1 MELLSAQ
8 QLVEA
13 YTNDNEILK
22 EIAENLKYGGIC
34 RSTGEFMNAS
44 RLGDAEKVNHW
55 LEMAILKYTNSDDPA
70 LGLALYC
77 KKFGIEI
84 TEQDAGVKTLIG
96 LITANSGVINTALN
110 TAGV

>member
-13 YTNDNEILK
+13 FTNDNETLM

-34 RSTGEFMNAS
+34 RSSGEFMNAA
-44 RLGDAEKVNHW
+44 RMGEAEKVNNW
-55 LEMAILKYTNSDDPA
+55 LEAAILRYTNSDNPA

-77 KKFGIEI
+77 EKFGLPI
-84 TEQDAGVKTLIG
+84 TEQDAGVKKLIG
-96 LITANSGVINTALN
+96 IISTDASVINAALDS
-110 TAGV
+110 ADM

>member
-13 YTNDNEILK
+13 YTNDNELLR

-34 RSTGEFMNAS
+34 RSSGEFMNAA
-44 RLGDAEKVNHW
+44 RQGDAEKVNNW
-55 LEMAILKYTNSDDPA
+55 LEAAILKYTNSDNPA

-77 KKFGIEI
+77 EKFGIAI
-84 TEQDAGVKTLIG
+84 TEQDAGIRTLIALITTNAG
-96 LITANSGVINTALN
+96 LINAQLN
-110 TAGV
+110 AAGI